1 MGAGRVASHPKKGIK
16 TGSRIGFLDESGV
29 SERPTVRRTWAPKGK
44 IAVVRST
51 GSWKARSVIG
61 VLCSSPHGRHVRL
74 FLRIFPG
81 PVRSPSVVRFLKE
94 LRCHLHGRIIL
105 LWDGLAAHRSKE
117 TRAFL
122 KDQKRWLAVERFP
135 AYAPELNP
143 VEYFW
148 SAMKRKD
155 LANVCPDTLRD
166 LDERIRLSGRRVR
179 RHPAIL
185 RGFLKASGL
194 FGKKLST

>member
-1 MGAGRVASHPKKGIK
+1 MK

-29 SERPTVRRTWAPKGK
+29 SERPTVRRTWAPKGEVA
-44 IAVVRST
+44 IVRST
-51 GSWKARSVIG
+51 GSWKVRSVIG
-61 VLCSSPHGRHVRL
+61 VLVSSPHGRHVRL

-81 PVRSPSVVRFLKE
+81 AIRSAAVVRFLKE
-94 LRCHLHGRIIL
+94 FRCHLKGRLIL
-105 LWDGLAAHRSKE
+105 LWDGLAAHRSRE
-117 TRAFL
+117 TRTFL
-122 KDQKRWLAVERFP
+122 ATQKRWLAVERFP

-155 LANVCPDTLRD
+155 LANACPDNLQG

-185 RGFLKASGL
+185 HGFLKASGL